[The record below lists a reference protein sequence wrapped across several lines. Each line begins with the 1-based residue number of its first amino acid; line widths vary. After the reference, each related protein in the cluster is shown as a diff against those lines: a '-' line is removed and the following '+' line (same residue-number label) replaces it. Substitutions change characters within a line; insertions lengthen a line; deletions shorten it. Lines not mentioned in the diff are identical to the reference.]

1 MRLPLAHPDD
11 LAHDRC
17 GGSAIVPAFLATMES
32 AVSMHAQRCPN
43 CRERNDVSVY
53 VHGQLARC
61 ARCGLRFTVERSD
74 AGARSADAR
83 PVSTP
88 DGVTEFPTD
97 VSQLRG
103 GAPGA
108 EPEAVPMAVEVDQQA
123 ADAPTRV
130 ATVDQRPA
138 APRPRS
144 PENLQGQAVP
154 EIPGYQCL
162 ELLGRGGMGEVWKAR
177 QKSLDRV
184 VAIKILSPTLAVEP
198 DFVRRFE
205 RESSALAALAHPHV
219 VAVYDRGSA
228 NGHWYFVM
236 EFVEGRSL
244 RDRAAEGRL
253 TRQDLLRLSAQ
264 TARAVDYAHTRGVI
278 HRDLKPEN
286 ILVDHAGNAKVA
298 DFGLAGMSEHGR
310 SSLTMTAVAMGTA
323 HYMAPEQ
330 RRDAKNVDGRADLY
344 SLGVMLYELITNE
357 LPVGRF
363 ATPREKVPDTDPS
376 LDEMV
381 LRLLEQDPAKR
392 PDRASEVAELLES
405 LAAGN
410 REEPRKSPPQDL
422 ESALAAL
429 PRAPLRDPPPRSA
442 ESFVRVAL
450 STPRK
455 RWLVAAAAGVL
466 ALIVAVSVAST
477 GPSVSTKEWL
487 AVGLEKEKDKE
498 ATLVFGAGDPKALQ
512 ALGTGWDVEEGV
524 LVRDDPSAALPGSR
538 QTRAVLQ
545 TVLLDSRAAA
555 VEADVIVEESSLG
568 GSEAPPSAEV
578 VLYADAEKQVAL
590 RMSLAEDA
598 GFRFHSLPAVK
609 QQPKAQ
615 GKVDLPE
622 AGRKY
627 RLQIFLRNTQVTA
640 SVDGKSVYSVSMS
653 ALDNVPLKA
662 VLGCTGRCQFTQV
675 RLLGQLSEPPAPT
688 TAARK

>member
-1 MRLPLAHPDD
+1 
-11 LAHDRC
+11 
-17 GGSAIVPAFLATMES
+17 
-32 AVSMHAQRCPN
+32 MHAQRCPN

-74 AGARSADAR
+74 AGARSVDAR
-83 PVSTP
+83 PVSAP
-88 DGVTEFPTD
+88 AGVTEFPTD

-103 GAPGA
+103 GVPVS
-108 EPEAVPMAVEVDQQA
+108 EPDPAVPLAVEVDA
-123 ADAPTRV
+123 READAPTRV

-138 APRPRS
+138 APRQKAPD
-144 PENLQGQAVP
+144 NLQGQAVP
-154 EIPGYQCL
+154 EIPGYQCI

-253 TRQDLLRLSAQ
+253 SHQDLLRLSAQ

-363 ATPREKVPDTDPS
+363 ATPREKVPETDPR

-381 LRLLEQDPAKR
+381 LKLLDQDPAKR

-405 LAAGN
+405 LAAGT
-410 REEPRKSPPQDL
+410 RPEPRQPAPDL
-422 ESALAAL
+422 ETALAAL
-429 PRAPLRDPPPRSA
+429 PRAPLREPTPRTA
-442 ESFVRVAL
+442 ESFVRQVM

-466 ALIVAVSVAST
+466 ALIVAVSVAGS
-477 GPSVSTKEWL
+477 GPSSTMKEWL
-487 AVGLEKEKDKE
+487 AVGIEKGKDKE
-498 ATLVFGAGDPKALQ
+498 ATLVFGSGNPKALQ
-512 ALGTGWDVEEGV
+512 ALGPGWDVEEGV
-524 LVRDDPSAALPGSR
+524 LVRDDAAAALPGSR

-555 VEADVIVEESSLG
+555 VEADVIVDESSFG

-598 GFRFHSLPAVK
+598 GFRFFSLPAVK
-609 QQPKAQ
+609 QPKSQ

-627 RLQIFLRNTQVTA
+627 RLQIYLRNTQVTA
-640 SVDGKSVYSVSMS
+640 SVDGKSIFSVSMS

-675 RLLGQLSEPPAPT
+675 RLLGNLSEPPAPT
-688 TAARK
+688 TAAQK